1 VDRPEPL
8 PYSSV
13 NTRKESLVNPRTKA
27 ENALQL
33 LIDLNEM
40 DAPQYQNIL
49 KDRLGG
55 ELLAVFESYCRELI
69 PEDERPEVLGTL
81 VHLMIT
87 GYLVSANEAQPV
99 TGPLIQLEP

>member
-1 VDRPEPL
+1 MN
-8 PYSSV
+8 S
-13 NTRKESLVNPRTKA
+13 RTKA
-27 ENALQL
+27 ETALKL

-40 DAPQYQNIL
+40 EAEQYQNIL
-49 KDRLGG
+49 KDRLGA

-87 GYLVSANEAQPV
+87 GYLTSANEAQPV
-99 TGPLIQLEP
+99 AAPLIKIES

>member
-1 VDRPEPL
+1 MNSR
-8 PYSSV
+8 
-13 NTRKESLVNPRTKA
+13 NKA
-27 ENALQL
+27 ETALQL

-40 DAPQYQNIL
+40 DAGQYQNIL
-49 KDRLGG
+49 KDRLGP

-87 GYLVSANEAQPV
+87 GYLVSANESEAV
-99 TGPLIQLEP
+99 VGSLIKIEP